1 MQLQLH
7 ASNILMGEDL
17 LPKRQSATNSSSSS
31 LPNVFVYMYQNPN
44 HLKNV

>member
-7 ASNILMGEDL
+7 APNILMGEDL
-17 LPKRQSATNSSSSS
+17 LPKRQSATNSSSS